1 MIGFQ
6 INRSVSAGIIVTL
19 ALQSATVLMWGGA
32 AETRLQIL
40 EKTASTSLPIA
51 ERLVR
56 LEEQMI
62 MARQSLARIERRL
75 DHKPQ
80 N

>member
-1 MIGFQ
+1 MSGFQ
-6 INRSVSAGIIVTL
+6 INRSVSAGIIVTF
-19 ALQSATVLMWGGA
+19 ALQSAAVLMWGGA

-40 EKTASTSLPIA
+40 EKTTSTSLPIA